1 MGNSLQHRPPFGRA
15 RSQKRL
21 ALVQR
26 VACPLSFSA
35 TATVLQSPQRSAH
48 GQALVPQ
55 LAPGAPTFARRCAA
69 AFDGL
74 ATARSTRWAFANPF
88 EASAG
93 QGESLPVEG
102 NLKVIDQAAARR
114 ASLQGK
120 RSRSPAGT
128 HPATPSH
135 AASIGTR
142 ARIAL
147 RAQQRGCRTASKP
160 LKTAAGPLMSRSWWR
175 APPLLSLARP
185 VLDRVAADQRSAAG

>member
-1 MGNSLQHRPPFGRA
+1 MGNSLQQRPPFGRA

-26 VACPLSFSA
+26 VACPSSFSA

-55 LAPGAPTFARRCAA
+55 VAPGAPTFARRCAA

-74 ATARSTRWAFANPF
+74 ASARSTRWAFATPLKRPQ
-88 EASAG
+88 ASAL
-93 QGESLPVEG
+93 GESLPVEG

-135 AASIGTR
+135 APSIGTR

-147 RAQQRGCRTASKP
+147 RAQQRGCRTACRP
-160 LKTAAGPLMSRSWWR
+160 LKNRCRPSGVEQLVATAAT
-175 APPLLSLARP
+175 AFPPPTFPR
-185 VLDRVAADQRSAAG
+185 AAGA